1 MVSMDLVVSVSAAA
15 TAYVGG
21 CSSSC
26 FLAASSP
33 SPPPPPPP
41 SASSLGWW
49 WQKKYS
55 FMQLANDFL
64 ALAGGMRA
72 LPEEGGQGRGDAAGV
87 DVDCNCCLV
96 EDVWLP
102 ELSWVVV
109 GAP

>member
-1 MVSMDLVVSVSAAA
+1 MCFVVMHKNEMVSMDLVVSVSAAA
-15 TAYVGG
+15 TAHVGG

-33 SPPPPPPP
+33 SPPP

-72 LPEEGGQGRGDAAGV
+72 GPKEWGRGDRGTRRGSMLIV
-87 DVDCNCCLV
+87 T
-96 EDVWLP
+96 
-102 ELSWVVV
+102 VV
-109 GAP
+109 

>member
-15 TAYVGG
+15 TAHVGG

-33 SPPPPPPP
+33 SPPP

-64 ALAGGMRA
+64 ALAGGTGA
-72 LPEEGGQGRGDAAGV
+72 LPEEGGQGQGGDAAGV

-109 GAP
+109 GAL

>member
-1 MVSMDLVVSVSAAA
+1 MCFVVMHKNEMVSMDLVVSVSAA
-15 TAYVGG
+15 TAAVHVGG

-33 SPPPPPPP
+33 SPPPPPP

-64 ALAGGMRA
+64 ALAGGTRA
-72 LPEEGGQGRGDAAGV
+72 LPGGEGGTRRGSMLIV
-87 DVDCNCCLV
+87 T
-96 EDVWLP
+96 
-102 ELSWVVV
+102 VV
-109 GAP
+109 

>member
-15 TAYVGG
+15 SAAAVGG

-26 FLAASSP
+26 FLATSSLSP
-33 SPPPPPPP
+33 SPPHPP
-41 SASSLGWW
+41 SSSSLGWW

-64 ALAGGMRA
+64 ALAGGMRGG
-72 LPEEGGQGRGDAAGV
+72 GGQRGV

-96 EDVWLP
+96 EDV
-102 ELSWVVV
+102 
-109 GAP
+109 